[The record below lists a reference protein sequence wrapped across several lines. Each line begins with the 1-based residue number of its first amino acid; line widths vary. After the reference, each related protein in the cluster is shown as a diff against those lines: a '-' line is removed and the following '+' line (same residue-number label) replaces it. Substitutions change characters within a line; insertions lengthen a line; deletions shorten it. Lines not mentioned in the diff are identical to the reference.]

1 MYFNNLDAPL
11 PSALRNSF
19 EDLFNAFAVSPP
31 GYEMRLFSW
40 LFSPLRRR
48 S

>member
-19 EDLFNAFAVSPP
+19 ETLFDAFAISPP
-31 GYEMRLFSW
+31 GYELRLFSW
-40 LFSPLRRR
+40 LFGPL
-48 S
+48 SAAV